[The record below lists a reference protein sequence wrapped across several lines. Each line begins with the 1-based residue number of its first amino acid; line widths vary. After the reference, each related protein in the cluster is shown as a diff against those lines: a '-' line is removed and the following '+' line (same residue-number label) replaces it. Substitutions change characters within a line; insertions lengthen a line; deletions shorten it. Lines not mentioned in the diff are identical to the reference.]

1 MKPIIKE
8 GEKVCSSAR
17 ICLVD
22 GRKFLD
28 GMKHQRM
35 CFALIPRKDK
45 EGSGKIPLEVSDLL
59 SEFGDII
66 SNNVPEGLPP
76 VR

>member
-1 MKPIIKE
+1 MKRYAAVL
-8 GEKVCSSAR
+8 G
-17 ICLVD
+17 CLVH

-28 GMKHQRM
+28 GMKHQCM
-35 CFALIPRKDK
+35 CYFFIPRKDI
-45 EGSGKIPLEVSDLL
+45 ECSSEIPLEVSDLL

-66 SNNVPEGLPP
+66 SNNILEGLPL